1 MKLKFF
7 AHTIRMKETKAKKP
21 FLQKLFFWL
30 FVVFVAMG
38 VFLLWSLRDVN
49 FGDDGGDIYALIA
62 AVGAICLGILFGCL
76 GFIKY
81 LRNKTV
87 AGGLFL
93 TTALSTAVF
102 LGASQL
108 VGLILAPAAMATAAE
123 PGIDGD
129 VGINFVVILAQ
140 VGLFALWFAFLLFSI
155 RVALNPLRK
164 INSSLDNIME
174 GREVHRLR
182 LGKSRQYK
190 EIEQK
195 LITISQKQRRKQK
208 K

>member
-1 MKLKFF
+1 ME
-7 AHTIRMKETKAKKP
+7 KENTKVKKP
-21 FLQKLFFWL
+21 FIQKLFFWL
-30 FVVFVAMG
+30 FVLFIALG

-49 FGDDGGDIYALIA
+49 YGENSQGDLYALLA
-62 AVGAICLGILFGCL
+62 AIGAICLGILFGCL

-93 TTALSTAVF
+93 TTALSTASF

-108 VGLILAPAAMATAAE
+108 VGLVLAPASMAAAE
-123 PGIDGD
+123 GGANGNM
-129 VGINFVVILAQ
+129 GINLVVVLAQ
-140 VGLFALWFAFLLFSI
+140 VGLFGLWFAFLLFSI

-195 LITISQKQRRKQK
+195 LITLSKKRKRR
-208 K
+208 